1 MQVNPPTN
9 PPHPAISEIV
19 QSELEAV
26 GLNMEITQS
35 TSFVTD
41 AARLKPDLA
50 FVFINPPL
58 FAIAFENTGTALNVC
73 GWKNPEAVSLLTA
86 TRDGSKTEAET
97 QAAWDSFQKILLDE
111 SPVVYTVT
119 APLLSAHSDKVKG
132 LNVTA
137 SGAVTLGSVYMVK

>member
-1 MQVNPPTN
+1 M
-9 PPHPAISEIV
+9 
-19 QSELEAV
+19 
-26 GLNMEITQS
+26 
-35 TSFVTD
+35 
-41 AARLKPDLA
+41 
-50 FVFINPPL
+50 
-58 FAIAFENTGTALNVC
+58 
-73 GWKNPEAVSLLTA
+73 SLLTA